1 MCLCVMEELQR
12 EKFSS
17 MINGDNGGSYGWK
30 KNISM
35 VSGDEQRI
43 LKKEVQPTLKEEARR
58 IEFKRLSKDLKNKFE
73 LQFWQQFNIHSKLNL
88 QRGELLIYMS
98 VVWLWERK
106 MEGEFKF
113 ELPRV
118 FLNRWHKE
126 RIKWHLSTYAFHT
139 CINVQSWAYAPFS

>member
-1 MCLCVMEELQR
+1 
-12 EKFSS
+12 
-17 MINGDNGGSYGWK
+17 
-30 KNISM
+30 M

-98 VVWLWERK
+98 VV
-106 MEGEFKF
+106 
-113 ELPRV
+113 
-118 FLNRWHKE
+118 
-126 RIKWHLSTYAFHT
+126 
-139 CINVQSWAYAPFS
+139 